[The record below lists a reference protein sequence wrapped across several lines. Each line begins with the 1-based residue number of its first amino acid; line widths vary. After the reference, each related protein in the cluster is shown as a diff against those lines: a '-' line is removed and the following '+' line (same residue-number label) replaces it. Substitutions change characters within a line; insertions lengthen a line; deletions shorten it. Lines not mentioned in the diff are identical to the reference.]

1 MAVSVFKAALLSR
14 FNFPSTEYWFRMN
27 MNSLTLLAVFA
38 LGVMFTCFV
47 SILTLYIQKEIGLQE
62 TERITEDLIANRRK
76 ILEKSQKF
84 VLVPDESHLSVGSD
98 TELSVD
104 PAVYVSTAETPEKKN
119 SKDGI

>member
-1 MAVSVFKAALLSR
+1 MAVSVFKAALLPR
-14 FNFPSTEYWFRMN
+14 FNFPSTEYWFRGN

-47 SILTLYIQKEIGLQE
+47 SMLTLYIQKEIGLQE

-98 TELSVD
+98 TDLSVD
-104 PAVYVSTAETPEKKN
+104 PAVYVSTAETSEKKN

>member
-1 MAVSVFKAALLSR
+1 MAVSVFKAALLPR
-14 FNFPSTEYWFRMN
+14 FNFPSTEYWFRGN

-47 SILTLYIQKEIGLQE
+47 SMLTLYIQKEIGLQE

-104 PAVYVSTAETPEKKN
+104 PAVYVSTAETSEKKN

>member
-1 MAVSVFKAALLSR
+1 M
-14 FNFPSTEYWFRMN
+14 
-27 MNSLTLLAVFA
+27 
-38 LGVMFTCFV
+38 
-47 SILTLYIQKEIGLQE
+47 LTLYIQKEIGLQE

-104 PAVYVSTAETPEKKN
+104 PAVYVSTAETSEKKN